1 MSKLLDKDKID
12 AFWESRTSVEN
23 PRLATNYR
31 DDGRLRIDVALVR
44 EHLKENATILDL
56 GAGTCTLASELFPFV
71 KRIVAVEKF
80 AGFLE
85 SADDVP
91 KLKKVCSDV
100 TEFQTNE
107 KFDAI
112 LLFGVVNFLTNAEAQ
127 RLYSNCA
134 RMLTEHGVLIVKHQC
149 GVKEEIVVDK
159 YSDELQTHYNARYPS
174 VGEERALLQEH
185 FQTEVIDVYPAE
197 INRWENTHFYA
208 YVCRMR

>member
-1 MSKLLDKDKID
+1 MSKLLDKDKIH

-91 KLKKVCSDV
+91 KLEKVCSDV

-134 RMLTEHGVLIVKHQC
+134 RMLTEDGVLIVKHQC